1 MGVGAGSLPTLGLI
15 LEKTEQ
21 RFKVI
26 EEFYKPEK
34 EITKEDKYYMGHCII
49 ILLTLREIEI
59 LENFLKEKKSLNKET
74 KEVEQY
80 KDILI
85 PQYHFGIK
93 KIYSFKFKHINIMEE
108 TIQNFKKEI
117 MKIHK
122 ELKKR
127 LDDEL
132 ITEQFNVS
140 VIDDITSPMEN
151 SGFIFKIIEMSFDSD
166 LHSLYIDYINEFII
180 LKLQKKDI
188 FTKEVLNEFL
198 NKLKMIKYIAQI
210 LLFIK
215 IYIKLNGVTK
225 DNLSKEELKECSK
238 YITNDAVILTH
249 FNLLELKKT
258 QDIFKSDDIIKD
270 NELAL
275 EELINFNKKIIDIIN
290 KIEKNIK

>member
-1 MGVGAGSLPTLGLI
+1 MGAGSLPTLGLI

-93 KIYSFKFKHINIMEE
+93 KIYSFKFKHINIMDE

-180 LKLQKKDI
+180 LKLQKNDI
-188 FTKEVLNEFL
+188 FTKEVLI
-198 NKLKMIKYIAQI
+198 KLKMIKYITQI

>member
-1 MGVGAGSLPTLGLI
+1 MGTGSLPTLGLI

-140 VIDDITSPMEN
+140 VIDDITSPMEK

-166 LHSLYIDYINEFII
+166 IHSLYIDYINEFII
-180 LKLQKKDI
+180 LKLQKNDI
-188 FTKEVLNEFL
+188 FTKEVLI
-198 NKLKMIKYIAQI
+198 KLKMIKYITQI

>member
-1 MGVGAGSLPTLGLI
+1 MGAGAGSLPTLGLI

-166 LHSLYIDYINEFII
+166 IHSLYIDYINEFII
-180 LKLQKKDI
+180 LKLQKNDI
-188 FTKEVLNEFL
+188 FTKEVLI
-198 NKLKMIKYIAQI
+198 KLKMIKYITQI

-258 QDIFKSDDIIKD
+258 QDIFKSNDIIKD

-290 KIEKNIK
+290 KIEINIK

>member
-1 MGVGAGSLPTLGLI
+1 MGTGSLPTLGLI

-93 KIYSFKFKHINIMEE
+93 KIYSFKFKHINIMNEK
-108 TIQNFKKEI
+108 IQNFKKEI

-166 LHSLYIDYINEFII
+166 IHSLYIDYINEFII
-180 LKLQKKDI
+180 LKLQKNDI
-188 FTKEVLNEFL
+188 FTKEVLI
-198 NKLKMIKYIAQI
+198 KLKMIKYITQI

>member
-1 MGVGAGSLPTLGLI
+1 MGAGSLPTLDLI
-15 LEKTEQ
+15 LQKTKQ
-21 RFKVI
+21 RFKDI
-26 EEFYKPEK
+26 SEFYKPEK

-93 KIYSFKFKHINIMEE
+93 KIYSFKFKHINIMDEK
-108 TIQNFKKEI
+108 IQNFKKEI

-180 LKLQKKDI
+180 LKLQKN
-188 FTKEVLNEFL
+188 TKEVL
-198 NKLKMIKYIAQI
+198 NKLKMIKYITQI

-238 YITNDAVILTH
+238 YITNDGVILTH

>member
-1 MGVGAGSLPTLGLI
+1 MGAGSLPTLDLI
-15 LEKTEQ
+15 LRKTEQ
-21 RFKVI
+21 RFKDI

-188 FTKEVLNEFL
+188 FTKEVLN
-198 NKLKMIKYIAQI
+198 KLKMIKYITQI

-275 EELINFNKKIIDIIN
+275 EELINFNKKIIGIIN
-290 KIEKNIK
+290 KIENNIK

>member
-1 MGVGAGSLPTLGLI
+1 MGAGSLPTLGLI

-49 ILLTLREIEI
+49 ILWNLREIEI

-93 KIYSFKFKHINIMEE
+93 KIYSFKFKHINIMDEK
-108 TIQNFKKEI
+108 IQNFKKEI

-180 LKLQKKDI
+180 LKLQKKGI
-188 FTKEVLNEFL
+188 FAEEDL
-198 NKLKMIKYIAQI
+198 NKLKMIKYITQI

-215 IYIKLNGVTK
+215 IYIKLNGVTQ

>member
-1 MGVGAGSLPTLGLI
+1 MGAGSLPTLGLI
-15 LEKTEQ
+15 LQKTEQ
-21 RFKVI
+21 RFKDI
-26 EEFYKPEK
+26 SEFYKPEK

-93 KIYSFKFKHINIMEE
+93 KIYSFKFKHINIMDEK
-108 TIQNFKKEI
+108 IQNFKKEI

-166 LHSLYIDYINEFII
+166 IHSLYIDYINEFII
-180 LKLQKKDI
+180 LKLQKNDI
-188 FTKEVLNEFL
+188 FAEGVL
-198 NKLKMIKYIAQI
+198 NKLKMIKYITQI

-238 YITNDAVILTH
+238 FITNDGVILTH

>member
-1 MGVGAGSLPTLGLI
+1 MGAGSLPTLGLI

-21 RFKVI
+21 RFKDI

-180 LKLQKKDI
+180 LKLQKNDI
-188 FTKEVLNEFL
+188 FTKEVLI
-198 NKLKMIKYIAQI
+198 KLKMIKYITQI

>member
-1 MGVGAGSLPTLGLI
+1 MGAGAGSLPTLDLI
-15 LEKTEQ
+15 LRKTEQ
-21 RFKVI
+21 RFKDI
-26 EEFYKPEK
+26 SEFYKPEK
-34 EITKEDKYYMGHCII
+34 EITKEDKYYKGHCII

-93 KIYSFKFKHINIMEE
+93 KIYSFKFKHINIMDE

-188 FTKEVLNEFL
+188 FTKEDL

>member
-1 MGVGAGSLPTLGLI
+1 MGAGAGSLPTLGLI

-180 LKLQKKDI
+180 LKLQKNDI
-188 FTKEVLNEFL
+188 FTKEVLN
-198 NKLKMIKYIAQI
+198 KSKMIKYITQI

>member
-1 MGVGAGSLPTLGLI
+1 MGAGAGSLPTLGLI

-93 KIYSFKFKHINIMEE
+93 KIYSFKFKHINIMDEK
-108 TIQNFKKEI
+108 IQNFKKEI

-180 LKLQKKDI
+180 LKLQKNDI
-188 FTKEVLNEFL
+188 FTEEVL
-198 NKLKMIKYIAQI
+198 NKLKMIKYITQI